1 MNWLDIIIILPALW
15 FGYKGFKKGLVKEI
29 ASLAA
34 LFLGIWVAVVFSH
47 YLESLLSSKTGLDE
61 NYIPLTAFAI
71 LFILTIILVHLL
83 SSSLDKLVKAVA
95 MNWLNMIAGTAFGL
109 IKALL
114 IVGALIFVFDQFIV
128 VELELIPQEVL
139 DNSLLYQPIND
150 LIEFVYPKLKNIS
163 LEDMKFPEVP

>member
-47 YLESLLSSKTGLDE
+47 YLESLLSSKTELNE

-71 LFILTIILVHLL
+71 LFILTVILVHLL

-150 LIEFVYPKLKNIS
+150 LIKCVYPKLKNIS
-163 LEDMKFPEVP
+163 LEDIHLPDVS